1 MMNKRKTCITVSAI
15 VLAVLTAVGIY
26 VLCDHAC
33 REIIHYQD
41 MRNREQSIRISSSFN
56 SKLQAIEDTVDK
68 NALAMAEMPTLTL
81 DYARTY
87 LKQSLEEY
95 NKGQQVVFAMAVA
108 FQRDTL
114 PGLADPVMIYA
125 HYKDGQIITS
135 TYGDSFYHYP
145 YHPWY
150 CVPQYLGKT
159 IWTEPYFDYDAGNM
173 LMTTCAAPFY
183 REINGKK
190 QFAGVVTADLTV
202 TQMQRMLNSHR
213 DHKFKFIFLISQ
225 FGKLLSHPDISKVMA
240 ETIYSIAFERNAT
253 VLSDQFR
260 ADVEAD
266 KPGMFTTAQPM
277 MGIRKAD
284 LYYVPL
290 DSNDWTLG
298 MIFDHKDYQMQTRG
312 VRILLIIAGVVLYAL
327 LLTAVVIF
335 SRRMQKTTQ

>member
-1 MMNKRKTCITVSAI
+1 MNKRKTCITVSAI
-15 VLAVLTAVGIY
+15 VLAALTAVC
-26 VLCDHAC
+26 VFLLCGRAS

-41 MRNREQSIRISSSFN
+41 MKNRAESIRISESFN
-56 SKLQAIEDTVDK
+56 SRLQAIEDTVDK
-68 NALAMAEMPTLTL
+68 NARAMGEMPTLTL
-81 DYARTY
+81 DYVRTY
-87 LKQSLEEY
+87 LKQSLAEY
-95 NKGQQVVFAMAVA
+95 NKEQQVVFAMAVA
-108 FQRDTL
+108 FHQDTMS
-114 PGLADPVMIYA
+114 GLADPVMIYA
-125 HYKDGQIITS
+125 HYKEGKIITS

-159 IWTEPYFDYDAGNM
+159 IWTEPYFDYDAGNI

-190 QFAGVVTADLTV
+190 QFAGVVTADLAV
-202 TQMQRMLNSHR
+202 TQMQRMLNSHK

-253 VLSDQFR
+253 ALSDQFR
-260 ADVEAD
+260 ADIEAD
-266 KPGMFTTAQPM
+266 KPGVFTTAQPM
-277 MGIRKAD
+277 LGIRKAE

-298 MIFDHKDYQMQTRG
+298 MIFDHKHYQQQTRG
-312 VRILLIIAGVVLYAL
+312 IRILIIIAGVVVYAL

-335 SRRMQKTTQ
+335 SRRLQRITQ